1 MKLLQ
6 LSPVLFLSACASTQY
21 IEPSNGPYANISF
34 KNSSAFESGISI
46 FKEHETCKGQLA
58 AVPSLLPG
66 KTTTIKINASQPV
79 SIGIGV
85 SNGYDSCFIPAT
97 FKPVENK
104 NYIAVITSSSAGC
117 GVLLLESENGKE
129 KEIEWK
135 KRERV
140 TPFSASSS
148 FCK

>member
-1 MKLLQ
+1 LLGEIFYDPHSYCAVAKE
-6 LSPVLFLSACASTQY
+6 LCLNRSANAKIIDEEDPALFADPSYDSEDGCSAMSDQATS
-21 IEPSNGPYANISF
+21 
-34 KNSSAFESGISI
+34 
-46 FKEHETCKGQLA
+46 ETYY
-58 AVPSLLPG
+58 V
-66 KTTTIKINASQPV
+66 V
-79 SIGIGV
+79 
-85 SNGYDSCFIPAT
+85 SCFIPAT

-129 KEIEWK
+129 KEIVWK